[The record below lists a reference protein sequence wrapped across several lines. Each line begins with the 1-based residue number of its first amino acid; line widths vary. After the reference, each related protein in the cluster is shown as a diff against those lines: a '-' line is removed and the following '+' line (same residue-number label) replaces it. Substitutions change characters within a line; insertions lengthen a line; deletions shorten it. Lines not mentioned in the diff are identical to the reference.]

1 MKTFVITISFLLSFI
16 LKSHSIEIKEIEVL
30 NNNRVSEETIVT
42 YGKIEVG
49 KDYSNEELNT
59 IIKNLYSTD
68 FFKNINIQIN
78 EQTLVINV
86 EENKL
91 IQQVRVEGI
100 KSSRIQESILE
111 NLYSKDKAPFLIDK
125 VKQDLTRIKNS
136 LSSIGYYLS
145 EVNSKIVNNEN
156 DTVDLIFDI
165 DLGEKS
171 KISKIEFVGDKKIKD
186 RTLRNI
192 IISEENKFWKFLS
205 RNKYINETLIERDKR
220 LLKSYYLNNG
230 YFNVNIQSASVQ
242 FKDDKTF
249 KLTYKINAGEK
260 FYVNSVKLNLPIDY
274 DEANFSEVQKSLD
287 KMPNELYSLN
297 KITKTI
303 NEIDKISLSRQYDFI
318 NADLE
323 ETINDENKID
333 IVINVKESEKFYVE
347 RINIYGN
354 NITFENVIRSK
365 LEIDEGDP
373 YNELLNAKSI
383 NNLRASGLFK
393 EVNSQISEGSNLN
406 TKVLDIT
413 VEEKPTGEISLGA
426 GAGSDGGTI
435 GFSVSEN
442 NFLGKGIRLGSSL
455 RLTEDSITGSF
466 SVNNPNFNY
475 TNKSLSTVFESTV
488 IDKMTENGYETH
500 KTGFSFGTGFEQFE
514 NVYFSPSISNYYEDL
529 TTSSKASSSLKK
541 QSGTYL
547 ESKLSYS
554 LDYDMRNQKF
564 QTFDGFRSTFR
575 QTVPLYSDEY
585 SFSNSYDFK
594 RWHKFTEGMVSS
606 LNVYGKHVNSLTGD
620 DVRITNRFYLPKR
633 KLKGFK
639 TRQIGPKDGKD
650 YVGGN
655 YAAALNFDTTIP
667 GLLDSFETLDIKYF
681 VDAANLWGI
690 DYSDTVDDS
699 NEIRASTGIAID
711 WFTPIGPL
719 NLSIAQDLNKA
730 ETDKTEL
737 VQFNLGTTF

>member
-1 MKTFVITISFLLSFI
+1 
-16 LKSHSIEIKEIEVL
+16 
-30 NNNRVSEETIVT
+30 
-42 YGKIEVG
+42 
-49 KDYSNEELNT
+49 
-59 IIKNLYSTD
+59 
-68 FFKNINIQIN
+68 
-78 EQTLVINV
+78 
-86 EENKL
+86 
-91 IQQVRVEGI
+91 
-100 KSSRIQESILE
+100 
-111 NLYSKDKAPFLIDK
+111 
-125 VKQDLTRIKNS
+125 
-136 LSSIGYYLS
+136 
-145 EVNSKIVNNEN
+145 
-156 DTVDLIFDI
+156 
-165 DLGEKS
+165 
-171 KISKIEFVGDKKIKD
+171 
-186 RTLRNI
+186 
-192 IISEENKFWKFLS
+192 
-205 RNKYINETLIERDKR
+205 
-220 LLKSYYLNNG
+220 
-230 YFNVNIQSASVQ
+230 
-242 FKDDKTF
+242 
-249 KLTYKINAGEK
+249 
-260 FYVNSVKLNLPIDY
+260 
-274 DEANFSEVQKSLD
+274 
-287 KMPNELYSLN
+287 
-297 KITKTI
+297 
-303 NEIDKISLSRQYDFI
+303 
-318 NADLE
+318 
-323 ETINDENKID
+323 
-333 IVINVKESEKFYVE
+333 
-347 RINIYGN
+347 
-354 NITFENVIRSK
+354 
-365 LEIDEGDP
+365 
-373 YNELLNAKSI
+373 
-383 NNLRASGLFK
+383 
-393 EVNSQISEGSNLN
+393 
-406 TKVLDIT
+406 
-413 VEEKPTGEISLGA
+413 
-426 GAGSDGGTI
+426 
-435 GFSVSEN
+435 
-442 NFLGKGIRLGSSL
+442 
-455 RLTEDSITGSF
+455 
-466 SVNNPNFNY
+466 
-475 TNKSLSTVFESTV
+475 
-488 IDKMTENGYETH
+488 MTENGYETH